1 MNNVV
6 YKDDREYPELLR
18 QIGKDA
24 PKQLYYKGNWNRRS
38 SRSDFFDRFSP
49 EGALR
54 VSKKSKPLASDSEQN
69 IFENCLAVIGSRK
82 LTSYGK
88 QVIEQL
94 VGEIAMNNITIV
106 SGFMY
111 GGDAIAHETAVK
123 AGGRTIAVM
132 PCGIDKIH
140 PEYQE
145 DLYNEILE
153 NNGLIISEYEG
164 DMGPA
169 LWTYPQRNRIIA
181 GLSKALLVVEAGEK
195 SGCLITANYAKKFD
209 RKIFAV
215 PGPITGSVSIGT
227 NRLIKE
233 GAEMVLS
240 AKDVLGYYQKGS
252 SRLDFSDRFSPEGAL
267 RVSKKSKALT
277 SKQPYTHQK
286 FQNTNLNHSYLE
298 KQIIELLEGE
308 PLGIDEMSRN
318 LEISSSELGVKLSMM
333 EIQGLIKLR
342 GNKYGIN

>member
-1 MNNVV
+1 MERLVS
-6 YKDDREYPELLR
+6 
-18 QIGKDA
+18 QIA
-24 PKQLYYKGNWNRRS
+24 
-38 SRSDFFDRFSP
+38 
-49 EGALR
+49 
-54 VSKKSKPLASDSEQN
+54 AS
-69 IFENCLAVIGSRK
+69 G
-82 LTSYGK
+82 
-88 QVIEQL
+88 
-94 VGEIAMNNITIV
+94 ITIV

-111 GGDAIAHETAVK
+111 GGDAIAHEAAVK

-132 PCGIDKIH
+132 PCGINKIH

-164 DMGPA
+164 DMGPV

-195 SGCLITANYAKKFD
+195 SGCLITANYAKKFN

-215 PGPITGSVSIGT
+215 PGPISGSVSVGT
-227 NRLIKE
+227 NKLIKE

-240 AKDVLGYYQKGS
+240 AKDILDYYGTLDSYSDSVSRKQNFSNRLSLPSLRSGARPHLRFKNLFSGHKAHNKSLGK
-252 SRLDFSDRFSPEGAL
+252 
-267 RVSKKSKALT
+267 
-277 SKQPYTHQK
+277 
-286 FQNTNLNHSYLE
+286 LE

-342 GNKYGIN
+342 GNKYGLNL